1 MSKLFLKDS
10 EDHCLDVETVNNEMG
25 SEIEQG
31 PQGIRD
37 FLDIPM
43 IGYDIPTTLYPPLAN
58 DIQENVG
65 IREFRGDGQIELEI
79 EATCHHH
86 NRPHY
91 QRHFHGHRYP
101 HRTPVVINH
110 PVQVQPEH
118 RRFACW
124 SIGCCVIGTAF
135 IILLIVIVPLI
146 VLLC

>member
-1 MSKLFLKDS
+1 MIKLVLKDT
-10 EDHCLDVETVNNEMG
+10 EDHCLDVETVNNDMG
-25 SEIEQG
+25 CEQG

-37 FLDIPM
+37 FLEIPM

-65 IREFRGDGQIELEI
+65 IREFRGDEQIELEI

-86 NRPHY
+86 NRPRYH
-91 QRHFHGHRYP
+91 RHLHGQRYP
-101 HRTPVVINH
+101 HRTSAVIHH

-124 SIGCCVIGTAF
+124 TIGSCVIGTAF
-135 IILLIVIVPLI
+135 IILLIVIFPLI
-146 VLLC
+146 ALLC

>member
-1 MSKLFLKDS
+1 MT
-10 EDHCLDVETVNNEMG
+10 C
-25 SEIEQG
+25 EIEQG

-37 FLDIPM
+37 FLEIPM

-58 DIQENVG
+58 DTQENVR
-65 IREFRGDGQIELEI
+65 IREFCGDEQIELE
-79 EATCHHH
+79 ATCYHH

-91 QRHFHGHRYP
+91 QRHLHGHRYP

-118 RRFACW
+118 RRFASW
-124 SIGCCVIGTAF
+124 YIGSCVIGTAF

>member
-1 MSKLFLKDS
+1 MIKLVLKDT

-25 SEIEQG
+25 CEQG

-37 FLDIPM
+37 FLE
-43 IGYDIPTTLYPPLAN
+43 IPTTLYPPLAN

-65 IREFRGDGQIELEI
+65 IREFRGDEQIELEI

-86 NRPHY
+86 NRPRYH
-91 QRHFHGHRYP
+91 RHLHGQRYP
-101 HRTPVVINH
+101 PRTSAVIHH

-124 SIGCCVIGTAF
+124 TIGSCVIGTAF
-135 IILLIVIVPLI
+135 IILLIVIFPLI
-146 VLLC
+146 ALLC